1 MLLQETNFRSKDTQT
16 ESGGW
21 KKVCNANGNEKKAG
35 VAILISNKID
45 FRTKTVTRDKK
56 EHYKM
61 TKKSNQEDI
70 TIVNIH
76 APNIGAPK
84 YKMQILTY
92 IRGEMHGNTVIVED
106 FNTR

>member
-45 FRTKTVTRDKK
+45 FRSEVENKPMDTKGGKQGGGDDGMNWEIGTDIFTLICIKQITNKNLLYKK
-56 EHYKM
+56 NKQIKLNL
-61 TKKSNQEDI
+61 KK
-70 TIVNIH
+70 
-76 APNIGAPK
+76 
-84 YKMQILTY
+84 
-92 IRGEMHGNTVIVED
+92 
-106 FNTR
+106 